1 MKYIKFMILLLVLF
15 VVLESTM
22 EVYAQNITDSRN
34 VMQLRAGGGGGG
46 SGGGGGGRTGGSG
59 SSRLHGRGG
68 VGFTCSHH
76 NVILCIFDYVAG
88 VIILFSTA
96 SIGAIILYFKI
107 IRSSINSRK
116 YMRLISKNDVLWKY
130 KNIEK
135 QVIDTYYIVQNA
147 WTNMDMKLAKEY
159 MDDDLYELFRQ
170 KIEWM
175 KIGNKRNIL
184 KKIKLINLKP
194 VSVIDDEDDSKDL
207 IWFYIKGS
215 MVDYTINTKTN
226 EIIDGKNTILGIP
239 FVEYWKFVRKD
250 NKWVLSKILQSDE
263 KDKIIFQ

>member
-1 MKYIKFMILLLVLF
+1 MKWIKFIYFLLILF
-15 VVLESTM
+15 VMLGNSM
-22 EVYAQNITDSRN
+22 EVYAQNLTDNCN

-46 SGGGGGGRTGGSG
+46 GSGGSGGGTGGNGSG
-59 SSRLHGRGG
+59 RLHGRGG
-68 VGFTCSHH
+68 GFVCNHH
-76 NVILCIFDYVAG
+76 NVILCVFDYVAI
-88 VIILFSTA
+88 VIIFFATA
-96 SIGAIILYFKI
+96 SISAIVLYFKI

-116 YMRLISKNDVLWKY
+116 YMRLISKNDFLWKY

-147 WTNMDMKLAKEY
+147 WTNMNMEMAKDY

-170 KIEWM
+170 KIDWM
-175 KIGNKRNIL
+175 EIGNKRNVL

-194 VSVIDDEDDSKDL
+194 VSVIDDEDNSKDL

-226 EIIDGKNTILGIP
+226 EIIDGNNSIFGIS
-239 FVEYWKFVRKD
+239 FIEYWKFVRKND
-250 NKWVLSKILQSDE
+250 KWVLSKILQVDE